1 MTENPRV
8 RPPLHRSFGAVFALT
23 LVAIATACAAAPKH
37 PATTNAQLL
46 APPADPCVL
55 AREDARL
62 DPRLDVER
70 VPTPVKMDPAPIRRP
85 VPRTALSRDG
95 SSVIKVEVLVDTLGK
110 PDMATFAVIESSN
123 VWFTN
128 GVKAAIAKWTFE
140 PAYRNGCKVA
150 RFYQFAASSA
160 PRARR

>member
-1 MTENPRV
+1 MTIPAR
-8 RPPLHRSFGAVFALT
+8 LALLLLCLAVA
-23 LVAIATACAAAPKH
+23 ACATAPKAPV
-37 PATTNAQLL
+37 ATSPQLL
-46 APPADPCVL
+46 APPADSCVL

-62 DPRLDVER
+62 NPRLDVER
-70 VPTPVKMDPAPIRRP
+70 VASPLKMDPAPIRRP
-85 VPRTALSRDG
+85 VPRTALRRDG
-95 SSVIKVEVLVDTLGK
+95 SSVIKVEVMVDTLGK

-128 GVKAAIAKWTFE
+128 GAKAAIAKWTFE

-150 RFYQFAASSA
+150 RFYQFSASSA